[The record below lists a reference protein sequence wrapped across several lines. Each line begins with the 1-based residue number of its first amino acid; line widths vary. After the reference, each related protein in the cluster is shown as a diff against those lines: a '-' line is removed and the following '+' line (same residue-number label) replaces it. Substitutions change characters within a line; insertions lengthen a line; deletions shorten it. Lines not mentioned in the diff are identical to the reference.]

1 MKPRTLLAVFL
12 VPMGLIIAAVP
23 QNKSKQ
29 NRLNASDLITEI
41 SSGSQYMEPENV
53 ADMLVS
59 KDPSLRLIDVRSQE
73 AFEKYSLPGAVN
85 VPLPELLSDQN
96 EGFLADETKT
106 NVFYSNG
113 SSDANEAWM
122 LAKQM
127 GYENCYVLRGG
138 LNYWFEAI
146 LNPQKPSSVSADDEL
161 AKYDFRVGTSQA
173 LGGGSVV
180 QAASEPQ
187 KQVSSASPKPVAKKK
202 KASGGC

>member
-1 MKPRTLLAVFL
+1 
-12 VPMGLIIAAVP
+12 
-23 QNKSKQ
+23 
-29 NRLNASDLITEI
+29 
-41 SSGSQYMEPENV
+41 MEPESV

-85 VPLPELLSDQN
+85 VPLTEFLSEEN
-96 EGFLADETKT
+96 EDILADQMKT

-113 SSDANEAWM
+113 SSDANQAWM
-122 LAKQM
+122 LARQM

-146 LNPQKPSSVSADDEL
+146 LNPQKPSSANADDEL

-173 LGGGSVV
+173 LGGGSAV
-180 QAASEPQ
+180 QAAPETQ
-187 KQVSSASPKPVAKKK
+187 KQASSAPKPVAKKK